1 MLLEL
6 SLTVARTGFAQRCGL
21 CLRQDVASLQYTAH
35 PVPNRPGAVA
45 MARWKPLFVV
55 TLVLLLAIAALAW
68 YRHTQPT
75 ILAIDG
81 RTMGSGWSVRFVAP
95 GSADVAAV
103 RAHLEEELAAIDLAV
118 SGYRDDSA
126 LARLNTA
133 PVGEWVD
140 IPGHLA
146 NTLRFGLELW
156 RDSDGAFDMT
166 VKPLV
171 ALWGFGAATPR
182 DSVPTDAEIAAARA
196 RLGSG
201 QLEMS
206 PDGQRARRLADIAI
220 DVDGV
225 APGYA
230 AGVLSEW
237 MTANGYADHL
247 VEIGGEMRASG
258 HRPDGGG
265 WRVGIEAPEMLRG
278 RIEHVIAVSDTAVTT
293 AGDYRD
299 YYEIDGVRYQHIL
312 DPLTGWPVK
321 HNLASVTVLAPG
333 KLTADGYATA
343 IMVLGPERGLQF
355 ADALGLPVLMILR
368 AEDGSFSQRYNS
380 RFAPYLAAD

>member
-1 MLLEL
+1 
-6 SLTVARTGFAQRCGL
+6 
-21 CLRQDVASLQYTAH
+21 
-35 PVPNRPGAVA
+35 

-55 TLVLLLAIAALAW
+55 TLVTLLAIAALAW

-95 GSADVAAV
+95 GSADAAAV

-133 PVGEWVD
+133 PVGEWVN

-182 DSVPTDAEIAAARA
+182 DSVPTDAEIATARA
-196 RLGSG
+196 RLGSD
-201 QLEMS
+201 QLELS

-237 MTANGYADHL
+237 LTANGYADHL

-312 DPLTGWPVK
+312 DPLTGRPVT

-355 ADALGLPVLMILR
+355 ADTLGLPVLMILR